1 MALGKQMSNLT
12 ATFLFNFLGLAA
24 IVAIGSSDRA
34 RSRFM
39 APFSGITQDMLV
51 AQMISTLPS
60 TTKDRCMLES
70 RVICQRMIKIIFA

>member
-1 MALGKQMSNLT
+1 MSNLT
-12 ATFLFNFLGLAA
+12 ATFLFSFLGLAA
-24 IVAIGSSDRA
+24 MVAIRKFWQGHS
-34 RSRFM
+34 SRFM

-70 RVICQRMIKIIFA
+70 HVICQ